1 LARGVGTAHGRA
13 EITQIENA
21 IAVAPDRIVHFPALL
36 RNVAGEIDRV
46 GGFDRRTDP
55 YERRAGAV
63 PSVRRALRGRRVGIE
78 VQGEA
83 VRDLPVGIQ
92 AIGLELRL
100 GCAVDRFKSD
110 VIHGPGAILLTKT
123 DGGSH
128 DIIVVERHF
137 AEWLLEPV
145 SLFRT
150 LFIDLVLRVEGVGR
164 QRQRLHRAE
173 LQGRLSID
181 ALAREFRIVVPAVV
195 GDRDQLILGG
205 RVCNDGARNT
215 PRHRRERLDRPTV
228 HRRAGG
234 SAFTLLVRAEQ
245 GDAEHLVRVRPRGDP
260 RNLGIDPEVLVA
272 EVVKRLRADTSAQ
285 AFASSIERPLRD
297 NVDGRTD
304 TARRNRGPAGLVDF
318 KAADTFS
325 REIREVE
332 RTAGGAAEVH
342 REVAADGV
350 DVGSRNLTPVDGNAM
365 KGRTEAAD
373 RDLRACAVAAFDALP
388 RNTPNLFG

>member
-1 LARGVGTAHGRA
+1 
-13 EITQIENA
+13 
-21 IAVAPDRIVHFPALL
+21 
-36 RNVAGEIDRV
+36 
-46 GGFDRRTDP
+46 
-55 YERRAGAV
+55 
-63 PSVRRALRGRRVGIE
+63 
-78 VQGEA
+78 
-83 VRDLPVGIQ
+83 
-92 AIGLELRL
+92 
-100 GCAVDRFKSD
+100 
-110 VIHGPGAILLTKT
+110 
-123 DGGSH
+123 
-128 DIIVVERHF
+128 ERHF

-164 QRQRLHRAE
+164 QRQRVHRAE

-285 AFASSIERPLRD
+285 ALASSIERPLRD

-350 DVGSRNLTPVDGNAM
+350 DVGSRNLTPVDGNEI

-373 RDLRACAVAAFDALP
+373 RDLRAFAVAAFDAHP
-388 RNTPNLFG
+388 RNTLKRFGEVGIWELADVFGRDGVDDARRVAFDVHRALESAANACDDNFIIRGSNFLRSSGGSATTAGCKSKHRSRTRK